1 MARPSKK
8 DYKQDEAIAAFLSSA
23 SVRQAA
29 QAAGI
34 SHHTLHAWLRDP
46 AFRAQFSQARAEVLH
61 QAIGHIA
68 NALVAA
74 ALVLRSIM
82 LDADAPASARVAAAK
97 SVFELALKDMEISQL
112 QERLAAFEAALV
124 QIQGASGHA

>member
-1 MARPSKK
+1 
-8 DYKQDEAIAAFLSSA
+8 
-23 SVRQAA
+23 
-29 QAAGI
+29 
-34 SHHTLHAWLRDP
+34 
-46 AFRAQFSQARAEVLH
+46 
-61 QAIGHIA
+61 
-68 NALVAA
+68 
-74 ALVLRSIM
+74 M